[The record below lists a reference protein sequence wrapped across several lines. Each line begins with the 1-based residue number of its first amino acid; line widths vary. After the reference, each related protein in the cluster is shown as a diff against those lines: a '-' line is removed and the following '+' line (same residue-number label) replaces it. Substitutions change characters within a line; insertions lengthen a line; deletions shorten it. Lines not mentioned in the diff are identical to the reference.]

1 MLNSFSNF
9 CLWLC
14 MTLLGFGDEYR
25 KNKLARDAVLD
36 AEGDAFKKL
45 APANKALVW
54 FADGKLTQAKAA
66 RRKYWQN
73 MDAKPWAKLYKEL
86 NLSDAELTRVM
97 SSERKM
103 PGYFQKRVREEMRKL
118 S

>member
-1 MLNSFSNF
+1 MLNAFSNF

-14 MTLLGFGDEYR
+14 MSLLGFGNEYR
-25 KNKLARDAVLD
+25 KNKLSRDAVLT
-36 AEGDAFKKL
+36 AESNAYGKL
-45 APANKALVW
+45 TAPNKALVW
-54 FADGKLTQAKAA
+54 FADGKITQAKAA

-86 NLSDAELTRVM
+86 ALCDAELTRVM

-103 PGYFQKRVREEMRKL
+103 PGYFQKRVRAEMARL
-118 S
+118 